1 MKHMAD
7 PLITLTT
14 DFGLASPYVPAVK
27 GVILGFN
34 PAARLIDLSHA
45 LPPQDVYHAAFFLV
59 SSVIYFPDDTLHVV
73 VVDPGVGTER
83 AVLYVEVADQRLLVP
98 DNGCWTLLEQGSPTP
113 PRVFRLAEP
122 RFWRPTVS
130 ATFHGRDIFAP
141 VAGHLSLG
149 LDPKELGPRVH
160 EWVTLEK
167 RAPTPETEGL
177 TGEVEFVDDFG
188 NLITNLP
195 GEILNRLAGRP
206 HWVCVGETTVPR
218 CVRTYGEAKPG
229 ELVALVA
236 STGALEVAVA
246 QGNAA
251 KALNVGVGARVT
263 VRWEA

>member
-1 MKHMAD
+1 MKIMAD

-14 DFGLASPYVPAVK
+14 DFGLTSPYVAAVK

-34 PAARLIDLSHA
+34 PAVRLIDLSHA
-45 LPPQDVYHAAFFLV
+45 LPPQGLHHAAFFLA
-59 SSVIYFPDDTLHVV
+59 SSVVYFPDDTLHVV

-98 DNGCWTLLEQGSPTP
+98 DNGLLWLAAEVGGGVVEAVDIARSK
-113 PRVFRLAEP
+113 FRLEP
-122 RFWRPTVS
+122 VS

-167 RAPTPETEGL
+167 RSPTPETEGL

-218 CVRTYGEAKPG
+218 CVRTYGDAKPG

-236 STGALEVAVA
+236 SNGALEVAVA

-251 KALNVGVGARVT
+251 KALNVGVGAKVT
-263 VRWEA
+263 VRWEG

>member
-1 MKHMAD
+1 MAD

-14 DFGLASPYVPAVK
+14 DFGLTSPYVAAVK

-34 PAARLIDLSHA
+34 PAVRLIDLSHA
-45 LPPQDVYHAAFFLV
+45 LPPQGLHHAAFFLA
-59 SSVIYFPDDTLHVV
+59 SSVVYFPDDTLHVV

-98 DNGCWTLLEQGSPTP
+98 DNGCWTLLAERSAHE
-113 PRVFRLAEP
+113 PRVRKLTEP
-122 RFWRPTVS
+122 RYWAS
-130 ATFHGRDIFAP
+130 AISSTFHGRDVFAP

-160 EWVTLEK
+160 EWVKLEK
-167 RAPTPETEGL
+167 RTPTAGAEGL

-195 GEILNRLAGRP
+195 GEILNRLADRP
-206 HWVCVGETTVPR
+206 HWVCVGETAVPR
-218 CVRTYGEAKPG
+218 CVLTYGEAKPG

-236 STGALEVAVA
+236 SNGALEVAVA

-263 VRWEA
+263 VRWEG

>member
-1 MKHMAD
+1 MAD

-45 LPPQDVYHAAFFLV
+45 LPPQDVYHAAFFLA
-59 SSVIYFPDDTLHVV
+59 SSVVYFPDDTLHVV

-98 DNGCWTLLEQGSPTP
+98 DNGCWVLLAEKSAHE
-113 PRVFRLAEP
+113 PRVRKLTEQRYWA
-122 RFWRPTVS
+122 S
-130 ATFHGRDIFAP
+130 AISSTFHGRDIFAP

-206 HWVCVGETTVPR
+206 HWVCVGEATVPR

-251 KALNVGVGARVT
+251 QALHVGVGAKVT
-263 VRWEA
+263 VRWEG